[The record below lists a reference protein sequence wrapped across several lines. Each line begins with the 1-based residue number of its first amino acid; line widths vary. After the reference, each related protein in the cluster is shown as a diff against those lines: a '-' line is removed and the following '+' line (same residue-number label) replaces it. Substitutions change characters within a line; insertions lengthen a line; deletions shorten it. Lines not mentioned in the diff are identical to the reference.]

1 LIGGGV
7 GEYMSIDLFS
17 TNQKDEVSYKSQLF
31 DQYKLYVEMTDRI
44 SQRRTTANTF
54 FVTANAA
61 LLTVASWFKD
71 DFGKYMYLISVVGII
86 ISLFWFFCI
95 RSYKQLNSG
104 KFKVIHEIEKALPLR
119 LFEYEWEVL
128 GKGKS
133 FNKYWP
139 LSHVECTVPFI
150 FIGLYAALSI
160 FNIINF

>member
-1 LIGGGV
+1 MIGGGV

-95 RSYKQLNSG
+95 RSYKQLKPG
-104 KFKVIHEIEKALPLR
+104 
-119 LFEYEWEVL
+119 EVQ
-128 GKGKS
+128 S
-133 FNKYWP
+133 D
-139 LSHVECTVPFI
+139 S
-150 FIGLYAALSI
+150 
-160 FNIINF
+160 

>member
-1 LIGGGV
+1 VDMG
-7 GEYMSIDLFS
+7 IDLFS
-17 TNQKDEVSYKSQLF
+17 TSQKDEVSYKSQLF

-133 FNKYWP
+133 FKKYWP

-150 FIGLYAALSI
+150 FIGLYAVLSI
-160 FNIINF
+160 FNIIKF